1 MHPAVREQWDNDH
14 ESKLTVRTNN
24 VTATFLQVGFSSRTE
39 ALAKAAFF
47 GKKKKKK
54 KSQVGVHYK
63 LGSISSYKLPNLNEI
78 YHFFIGMVPH

>member
-1 MHPAVREQWDNDH
+1 MSQPHSCRLVSPAGR
-14 ESKLTVRTNN
+14 KP
-24 VTATFLQVGFSSRTE
+24 
-39 ALAKAAFF
+39 LAKAAFF
-47 GKKKKKK
+47 GKKKKKKK